1 MRGEAQH
8 WAAAELEGEH
18 GQGVP
23 SAPQLPPRAPVT
35 QPLIEISLHKAPLQG
50 LTPGPPGDQFVL
62 PCNKNL
68 IKLAMPP
75 RTALKLDAAIGLLHT
90 HCATG
95 SREKPCSS
103 STMGSGQ
110 GYGVHTGQECADG
123 QEWAGQERRAAGVVP
138 KLSTGCG
145 VGWRGDPDSVAVPH
159 VEHLSPEAA
168 GPALSVLCSPW
179 GLQADRIAPPPGLA
193 PPTPQLA
200 APAWEMTDLL
210 GRVPDQERYIQ

>member
-1 MRGEAQH
+1 MGLYGATEELTGPQEGKEYKTLFRSPLSSPCCHDLRPPHFPAPTPKQPPVLTASSKGTKTISSVPTDTHLAMAPIPIWSGNAHSTRGHNWHMRGEAQH

-23 SAPQLPPRAPVT
+23 SAPQLPLRAPVM

-110 GYGVHTGQECADG
+110 GYGVDTGQGCADG
-123 QEWAGQERRAAGVVP
+123 QAWAR
-138 KLSTGCG
+138 
-145 VGWRGDPDSVAVPH
+145 
-159 VEHLSPEAA
+159 
-168 GPALSVLCSPW
+168 
-179 GLQADRIAPPPGLA
+179 
-193 PPTPQLA
+193 
-200 APAWEMTDLL
+200 
-210 GRVPDQERYIQ
+210 